1 MSQVSLLIEAAQRGE
16 TQAVHALL
24 PIVYGELRKLASVRL
39 QSEGAGQT
47 LQPTALV
54 HEVYLRLIGPA
65 NGESPLFANQRHFFA
80 AAAES
85 MRRIL
90 IERARA
96 KNAEKRG
103 GKKTRV
109 DVDFNLIAALD
120 DQRVDDLF
128 ALDESLQE
136 LALHD
141 PQGAELI
148 KLRFFAGLTH
158 QQAAESL
165 GLTRREADRVWALA
179 KAWLFRSFHQTA
191 TRTTP

>member
-1 MSQVSLLIEAAQRGE
+1 MPKVTQMIEAAQRGE
-16 TQAVHALL
+16 MQAVQDLL
-24 PIVYGELRKLASVRL
+24 PIVYGELRKLATIRL
-39 QSEGAGQT
+39 ANEGAGQT

-54 HEVYLRLIGPA
+54 HEVYLRLLGNCDGP
-65 NGESPLFANQRHFFA
+65 SPLFANQRHFFA

-103 GKKTRV
+103 GDKVRI
-109 DVDFNLIAALD
+109 DVDFNLITALEENRLGD
-120 DQRVDDLF
+120 FL
-128 ALDESLQE
+128 ALDE
-136 LALHD
+136 ALSRLEEND

-158 QQAAESL
+158 TQAAESL

-179 KAWLFRSFHQTA
+179 KAWLFRELK
-191 TRTTP
+191 RTV